1 MATTRRIVAA
11 ALGAVVALA
20 SAAGAARG
28 QLRADELLLVVNGNS
43 PDSVALA
50 EFYAKARGVPDG
62 RIVRLDL
69 PGSDEIPRELYDRKV
84 VPVVRRHLR
93 ENGLEEKVRCLVTF
107 YGMPLRV
114 GGVLITPEQQAEA
127 QRLRTELAA
136 SEKRAA
142 VLAASFEGW
151 VRQKTPSFTP
161 PVSGGSLQEMIL
173 RTDAAIRALGPAFAR
188 AATDTDKREILDR
201 IREQTDVMLGRF
213 GVAER
218 FGPAEMN
225 DPNTSHERRD
235 YWTREQAD
243 LAKLRSLF
251 DAAQES
257 AYEPAER
264 ERMRDLARDH
274 AGALGYLAVLVNH
287 LGMLADPQSGASLD
301 SELAL
306 LWSDVYTRANWL
318 DSPLYHAA
326 LPRVRAGKVPQ
337 TRGWGVPGLSA
348 SSGVLM
354 TARLDAP
361 DDGMVRLMV
370 LAGLKAE
377 RDGLKGRMVIDS
389 RGLRPNATQ
398 PALNGYVAYDQT
410 LRGLNRIVSRQ
421 KALPVLFDENEA
433 VLPAGSVQGQTALYV
448 GWYSVGNYV
457 PAMRFAPGAV
467 AFHVASWELTT
478 LRDPK
483 NNGWVKGLLNDGA
496 SASVGPVAEPYLHA
510 FPPADE
516 FFPLLMTGKLTLAEV
531 FWRTSKTVS
540 WQMSLVG
547 DPLYRPFGNHP
558 ALAPSDL
565 TPALRQL
572 LTFEEQSAR
581 AATRPGNA
589 TAGTVALPA
598 SRPSATRPAAN
609 P

>member
-1 MATTRRIVAA
+1 MATTRRMVAA
-11 ALGAVVALA
+11 VMAAVAALA
-20 SAAGAARG
+20 LAGGAARG
-28 QLRADELLLVVNGNS
+28 ELRADELLLVVNGNS

-84 VPVVRRHLR
+84 VPIVRRHLR

-107 YGMPLRV
+107 YGVPLRV

-136 SEKRAA
+136 AEKRAA
-142 VLAASFEGW
+142 VMAASFEGW
-151 VRQKTPSFTP
+151 VREKTPSFVP
-161 PVSGGSLQEMIL
+161 PVTGGTLQEMVV
-173 RTDAAIRALGPAFAR
+173 RTDMAIRALGPAFAR
-188 AATDTDKREILDR
+188 AGTELEKKEILDR
-201 IREQTDVMLGRF
+201 IREQTDLMLGRF

-218 FGPAEMN
+218 FGTAEMR
-225 DPNTSHERRD
+225 DPSTTHERRD
-235 YWTREQAD
+235 FWTREQAE
-243 LAKLRSLF
+243 LAKIRALF

-257 AYEPAER
+257 VYEPAER

-274 AGALGYLAVLVNH
+274 AGALGYMAVLVNH
-287 LGMLADPQSGASLD
+287 LGMLADQQSGSALD

-326 LPRVRAGKVPQ
+326 LPRVKAGKVPQ

-377 RDGLKGRMVIDS
+377 RDGLKGRLVIDS

-398 PALNGYVAYDQT
+398 PSLNGYVAYDQT
-410 LRGLNRIVSRQ
+410 LRSLNRIVARQ

-433 VLPAGSVQGQTALYV
+433 VLPAGSVQGQTALYA

-516 FFPLLMTGKLTLAEV
+516 FFPLLMTGRLTLAEV
-531 FWRTSKTVS
+531 YWRTSKTLS
-540 WQMSLVG
+540 WQMSLIG
-547 DPLYRPFGNHP
+547 DPLYRPFGKYP
-558 ALAPSDL
+558 ALIATELP
-565 TPALRQL
+565 PGLRQL
-572 LTFEEQSAR
+572 LAFEEQS
-581 AATRPGNA
+581 G
-589 TAGTVALPA
+589 AGSALPVTSGGA
-598 SRPSATRPAAN
+598 AAGGVSAPGPATRPAPN
-609 P
+609 R